1 MSEEFDFGFT
11 AVDEKELGL
20 ATTPPTPP
28 VPTISPDALANI
40 VAQLGEL
47 KTAVAAIKP
56 SSSTQ
61 ITRMEEKIDRVLN
74 MELHELN
81 AAVQNQGQNLSSVLD
96 EVEQRANA
104 TRDECKEKLQT
115 LEKMILPLL
124 TNLMKNP
131 EKPYI
136 KWEGRA
142 EKLAA
147 QIDKITAITRSY
159 GV

>member
-1 MSEEFDFGFT
+1 MG
-11 AVDEKELGL
+11 AVWLMPMAL
-20 ATTPPTPP
+20 LVTPPTPP
-28 VPTISPDALANI
+28 LPSVSPDA
-40 VAQLGEL
+40 VAAIAAQIAEL
-47 KTAVAAIKP
+47 KNAVAAIKP
-56 SSSTQ
+56 VSATQ
-61 ITRMEEKIDRVLN
+61 MTRVEEKIDRVLN

-81 AAVQNQGQNLSSVLD
+81 AAVQSQGESLSSVLN
-96 EVEQRANA
+96 EVEERANA

-115 LEKMILPLL
+115 LERMILPLL

-142 EKLAA
+142 EKIAA
-147 QIDKITAITRSY
+147 QIDKITAITRSD